1 MARCNWDDCLRWRPD
16 VLVNRG
22 TGYQLDGEWYCSP
35 GCLQEAASQQLSDQR
50 LAPEWPTTGPRIGS
64 LLVQQQALSAASL
77 RLALK
82 SQAVT
87 RLPLG
92 RQLEQMGLVS
102 RATVLRALSTQAG
115 VSYLAAI
122 DLSQV
127 RRVTEPLTTA
137 TLRELGLVAVDV
149 SADEQRL
156 KVACVAPVRWPVLRA
171 INRVTGWTAEPLLVS
186 DSDWQKLMTALA
198 EKGQSQAIPVTDVE
212 DAAAL
217 TTKLALEKR
226 AHEVTMARVDPFIL
240 VRMENRSRH
249 EDLLMHLDV
258 DTSDALSK
266 EEPCLA
272 VSM

>member
-22 TGYQLDGEWYCSP
+22 AGYQLDGKWYCSP
-35 GCLQEAASQQLSDQR
+35 SCFQEAASQQLSDQR

-64 LLVQQQALSAASL
+64 LLVHQQALSAASL
-77 RLALK
+77 RLALR

-102 RATVLRALSTQAG
+102 GAAVLRALSTQAG

-127 RRVTEPLTTA
+127 RSVTAPLPTA
-137 TLRELGLVAVDV
+137 TLGELGLVAVDV
-149 SADEQRL
+149 SADEKRL
-156 KVACVAPVRWPVLRA
+156 KVACVAPVPWSVLRA
-171 INRVTGWTAEPLLVS
+171 IDRVTGWTAEPLLVS
-186 DSDWQKLMTALA
+186 DSDWQKLITALA
-198 EKGQSQAIPVTDVE
+198 ERGQSQAIPVTDVE

-217 TTKLALEKR
+217 TTRLAHEKR
-226 AHEVTMARVDPFIL
+226 AHEVIMARVDPFIL
-240 VRMENRSRH
+240 VRMEHRNRH

-258 DTSDALSK
+258 DTSSAASK
-266 EEPCLA
+266 EEECLA